1 MTKKVTVFT
10 KNECGI
16 CENVK
21 RWLKWANVPYTEIN
35 VEKSSEALNY
45 VKEDLGYQAMPVI
58 EVEEN
63 GFKYDFQGF
72 NSEELAKLKLVK

>member
-1 MTKKVTVFT
+1 MAKQVTVFT

-35 VEKSSEALNY
+35 VEDNAEALNY
-45 VKEDLGYQAMPVI
+45 VKEGLGYQAMPVI
-58 EVEEN
+58 EVTDTD
-63 GFKYDFQGF
+63 GIKYNFQGF
-72 NSEELAKLKLVK
+72 NSEELAKLKV

>member
-1 MTKKVTVFT
+1 MKITVFT

-35 VEKSSEALNY
+35 VEENAEALNY

-58 EVEEN
+58 EIIDAD
-63 GFKYDFQGF
+63 GIKYDFQGF
-72 NSEELAKLKLVK
+72 NAEELAKLKL

>member
-1 MTKKVTVFT
+1 MTKQVTVFS
-10 KNECGI
+10 KYECGN

-35 VEKSSEALNY
+35 VEDNAEALSY

-58 EVEEN
+58 EVEDD
-63 GFKYDFQGF
+63 GIKYDFQGF
-72 NSEELAKLKLVK
+72 NSEELAKLKL